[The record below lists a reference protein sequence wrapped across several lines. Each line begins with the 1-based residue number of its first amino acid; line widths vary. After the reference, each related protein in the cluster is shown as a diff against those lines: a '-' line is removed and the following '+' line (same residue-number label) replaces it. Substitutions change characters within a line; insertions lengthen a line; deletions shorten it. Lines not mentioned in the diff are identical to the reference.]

1 VAVLAEVCLVIGW
14 LEASCLNELFESTS
28 GSFYSTDH
36 IAWCAIPFAFFAT
49 TGLLAVANTGVGNKP
64 FPAYSAGTFFNVT
77 VICHDALLKK
87 TQENNGRG
95 KRKEEKNRWVTKPGR

>member
-1 VAVLAEVCLVIGW
+1 MNCLKVRPVLSIPPTTLPGVP
-14 LEASCLNELFESTS
+14 F
-28 GSFYSTDH
+28 
-36 IAWCAIPFAFFAT
+36 PFAFFAT